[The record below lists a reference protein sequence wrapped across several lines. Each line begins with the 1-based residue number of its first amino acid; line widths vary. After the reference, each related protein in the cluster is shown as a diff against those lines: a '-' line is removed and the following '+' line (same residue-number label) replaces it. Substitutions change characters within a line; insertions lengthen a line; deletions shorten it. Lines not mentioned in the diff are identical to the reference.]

1 MKIIDDFFTRKE
13 TFHSSCVEKHFSSQA
28 LSWCNKVRVL
38 RVCMVFVLVS
48 RIEHGS
54 DLTF

>member
-38 RVCMVFVLVS
+38 RVCMVFVLIL